1 MAHSRKHF
9 MAGFLSYLI
18 WGFVPV
24 FFKEISAHDPYEII
38 FYRIA
43 IAALVIAFVLTFD
56 LKKSHADIFML
67 YSRSIKDFAMMLV
80 LNVVGAFLLVIN
92 WISYVYVINNVSVNA
107 GAFAYLIL
115 PIVTTFLAFFILKEK
130 MNAFKWGGVLLS
142 GISCYLMAHIDL
154 HQIIYIASV
163 TFSYSFYMI
172 TQRRNT
178 FLNRK
183 TALAIQ
189 MIIGTA
195 VMLVINPEPAAGSTL
210 DTHFWIFITLIA
222 VVFTITPLLLNLYA
236 LNGME
241 SSQLAF
247 LIYIN
252 PISSFLIGILVY
264 NEKLDPLA
272 VLAYGLLAVSIVVF
286 NWDLILKIIEKSSGM
301 KLKPLPVEI
310 ETTEKIKTS
319 DDIP

>member
-1 MAHSRKHF
+1 M
-9 MAGFLSYLI
+9 LSLN
-18 WGFVPV
+18 
-24 FFKEISAHDPYEII
+24 
-38 FYRIA
+38 
-43 IAALVIAFVLTFD
+43 AL
-56 LKKSHADIFML
+56 
-67 YSRSIKDFAMMLV
+67 
-80 LNVVGAFLLVIN
+80 GAVLLVIN
-92 WISYVYVINNVSVNA
+92 WVTYVYVVNNVSVNA

-130 MNAFKWGGVLLS
+130 LNLFKWAGVILS
-142 GISCYLMAHIDL
+142 GISCYLMAHIDI
-154 HQIIYIASV
+154 HQIIYIACV

-183 TALAIQ
+183 TALTIQ
-189 MIIGTA
+189 MLIGAII
-195 VMLVINPEPAAGSTL
+195 MLIVNPTPALGSAL
-210 DTHFWIFITLIA
+210 DMHFWIFITIIA

-252 PISSFLIGILVY
+252 PISSFLIGLLIY

-272 VLAYGLLAVSIVVF
+272 VIAYALLAVSIVIF
-286 NWDLILKIIEKSSGM
+286 NWDLILKIIEKSSGI
-301 KLKPLPVEI
+301 KFKPIPIETEPVEKRTI
-310 ETTEKIKTS
+310 S
-319 DDIP
+319 DDAK